1 MQYTVETVYPYQFFH
16 CSTKK
21 EAMETMGKLKKQGVR
36 AHIVCMDE
44 NGNDY
49 ILA

>member
-21 EAMETMGKLKKQGVR
+21 EAMETVKKVNNSATSNR
-36 AHIVCMDE
+36 A
-44 NGNDY
+44 
-49 ILA
+49 